1 MWEDRKERTREG
13 EVDGERKERK
23 GGRKTG
29 RKREGGGVGLLHMA
43 LSGQN
48 QTKRRERTEKERREG
63 TKGQQN

>member
-1 MWEDRKERTREG
+1 M
-13 EVDGERKERK
+13 DGERKERK